1 MINLSAIVEAIQ
13 ILSRLDTISTQDLIP
28 YRSTL
33 EQTLRIIEK
42 KLDTIPSES
51 SRSETSL
58 QHFSQQPTPATPITC
73 SGSFACSGTSCATHS
88 SVEETGENNDTTEEA
103 SEALDVQ
110 RLMGA
115 LHGARRSEKVFKYL
129 SSQSDPLA
137 QNGDD
142 WVQEDPRVVDIRLCN
157 RGCSLD
163 ACFRRGLGQR
173 SLAME
178 FDEWEREVF
187 GTSRVSRRSLD
198 PKAIDD
204 NIGLINRFL
213 AQNSVPFRNKESASH
228 GIRDGIRLLVFERIY
243 GHVGVS
249 AILILLFTLFREV
262 KYGSFAALKRLLQ
275 ETGAW
280 HNLAKDKSS
289 WLTACQIRY
298 DARHTMWQKFQGTL
312 GCEISGILPHTIPT
326 QLTALGNPRN
336 HEQMRGYLNPG
347 LTISRN
353 GFNLHQLDPYSHDR
367 RQRLIEHD
375 TISTSQAPRERS
387 VPLAISELINQ
398 DSEPRP
404 LTHSRNTETDM
415 SSARSNSIEA
425 AAYLTRQIQ
434 PVFEHE
440 SAVLELRTRYDVDQA
455 PPNFNQ
461 CDFGTIRP
469 LSQDETVDMDLC
481 AQFGPGR
488 IPPVFNQFDYGTI
501 PSVSHDETVDMDLCA
516 QLDAGH
522 PPVFNQFDY
531 GTIPSVSH
539 DETVDMDLCAQLDAG
554 HPPVFI
560 PSYGTVSSTTQNE
573 DQSEGLRNNDSNFPY
588 RQRPMLSVF

>member
-298 DARHTMWQKFQGTL
+298 DGKF
-312 GCEISGILPHTIPT
+312 
-326 QLTALGNPRN
+326 
-336 HEQMRGYLNPG
+336 
-347 LTISRN
+347 
-353 GFNLHQLDPYSHDR
+353 
-367 RQRLIEHD
+367 
-375 TISTSQAPRERS
+375 
-387 VPLAISELINQ
+387 V
-398 DSEPRP
+398 
-404 LTHSRNTETDM
+404 THS
-415 SSARSNSIEA
+415 
-425 AAYLTRQIQ
+425 
-434 PVFEHE
+434 
-440 SAVLELRTRYDVDQA
+440 
-455 PPNFNQ
+455 
-461 CDFGTIRP
+461 
-469 LSQDETVDMDLC
+469 
-481 AQFGPGR
+481 
-488 IPPVFNQFDYGTI
+488 
-501 PSVSHDETVDMDLCA
+501 
-516 QLDAGH
+516 
-522 PPVFNQFDY
+522 
-531 GTIPSVSH
+531 
-539 DETVDMDLCAQLDAG
+539 
-554 HPPVFI
+554 
-560 PSYGTVSSTTQNE
+560 
-573 DQSEGLRNNDSNFPY
+573 
-588 RQRPMLSVF
+588 